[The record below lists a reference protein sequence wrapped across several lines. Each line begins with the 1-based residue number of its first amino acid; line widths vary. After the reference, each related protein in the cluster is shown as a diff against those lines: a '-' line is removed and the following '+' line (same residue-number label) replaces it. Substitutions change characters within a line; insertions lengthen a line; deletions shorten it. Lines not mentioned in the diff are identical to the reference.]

1 MRALGYIRTGSRIA
15 VLHTLQRA
23 RILQRVSVRLSGCPW
38 EIEDQVTSIKRS

>member
-23 RILQRVSVRLSGCPW
+23 RILQRVSVRLRAYPW
-38 EIEDQVTSIKRS
+38 EIEDKVTGIKRF